1 MSFPSHKDSEVGLPL
16 GEDSSLRVVP
26 GVAGGPRGAGLPR
39 GFTPRVEPTPQEIAG
54 ALLEGNRSAL
64 SRAITLIESNAPRHR
79 PQARELLEILSSSPG
94 QALRIGISGV
104 PGAGKSTFI
113 EAFGNVLCDQG
124 HKVAVLA
131 VDPSST
137 RSRGSIL
144 GDKTRMETL
153 SRREECFIR
162 PSPTSGA
169 LGGVTRKTRETIQ
182 ACESA
187 GCDVILVETVGVGQS
202 EIAVH
207 SMVDIFVLVLI
218 SGAGDEIQGIKKGIV
233 EIADLLVVNK
243 ADGSNR
249 PSALATRAQFEQVM
263 HFLTPGTAIWTP
275 PVLAAS
281 AIERTGVSEVW
292 QTIQTFEKI
301 MKASGAFEAR
311 RRSQA
316 VEWWRALVDQ
326 EWRARLFANAAI
338 AQRAHALEEDVSEGK
353 ILPSLAAEK
362 LLEGLKI

>member
-1 MSFPSHKDSEVGLPL
+1 MSSPSHKDSEIGLPL
-16 GEDSSLRVVP
+16 GEDSALRVLP
-26 GVAGGPRGAGLPR
+26 GVDGGPRGAALPR
-39 GFTPRVEPTPQEIAG
+39 GFSARPEAKPEEIAA
-54 ALLEGNRSAL
+54 ALLAGSRSGL

-79 PQARELLEILSSSPG
+79 PLARELLEILSATPG
-94 QALRIGISGV
+94 RALRIGISGV

-113 EAFGNVLCDQG
+113 EAFGNLLCDEG

-169 LGGVTRKTRETIQ
+169 LGGVTRKTRETIL
-182 ACESA
+182 ACEAA

-218 SGAGDEIQGIKKGIV
+218 AGAGDEIQGMKKGIV

-263 HFLTPGTAIWTP
+263 HFLTPGTALWTP

-281 AIERTGVSEVW
+281 SIERTGVPEVW
-292 QTIQTFEKI
+292 QAIRTFEDI
-301 MKASGAFEAR
+301 MKSHGAFTAR
-311 RRSQA
+311 RREQA
-316 VEWWRALVDQ
+316 VEWWRSLVDQ
-326 EWRARLFANAAI
+326 EWRSRLFANTAI
-338 AQRAHALEEDVSEGK
+338 AEKARLLEEEVIEERL
-353 ILPSLAAEK
+353 LPSLAAER